1 MKIESELELMNLTLK
16 GIAATLKT
24 LAPKDCAKTAEDA
37 AAKNILELIAHNKTC
52 LDWFAC
58 DMDAQLCLP
67 VSNVTNAIMLLCSYA
82 CLCID
87 GKVMDRIRD
96 SALYDD
102 PGVREAIDS
111 HAEYAGN
118 DEFCLVLLRN
128 AMDSLMTVSLKRKI
142 AKLQRDFMEMQGA
155 DRERVSAELSLLMEK
170 YKKLKGEEQE

>member
-1 MKIESELELMNLTLK
+1 MTFETQIEKLNRNVAR
-16 GIAATLKT
+16 IADAVER
-24 LAPKDCAKTAEDA
+24 LAPKDCTAFAQDT

-67 VSNVTNAIMLLCSYA
+67 VSKVANAILLLCSYA
-82 CLCID
+82 CLCND

-102 PGVREAIDS
+102 PDLREAINA
-111 HAEYAGN
+111 HAEYAEN

-128 AMDSLMTVSLKRKI
+128 AMDALMKASLKRKI

-170 YKKLKGEEQE
+170 YKKLKGEE

>member
-37 AAKNILELIAHNKTC
+37 AAKNILEIIAHNKTC
-52 LDWFAC
+52 LDKFAC

-67 VSNVTNAIMLLCSYA
+67 VSKVANAILLLCSYA
-82 CLCID
+82 CLCND
-87 GKVMDRIRD
+87 GKTMDRIRD

-102 PGVREAIDS
+102 PDVREAINA
-111 HAEYAGN
+111 HAEYASS

-128 AMDSLMTVSLKRKI
+128 AMDSLVTASLKRRI

-155 DRERVSAELSLLMEK
+155 DREMVSKELSSLMEK
-170 YKKLKGEEQE
+170 YKELKGDE